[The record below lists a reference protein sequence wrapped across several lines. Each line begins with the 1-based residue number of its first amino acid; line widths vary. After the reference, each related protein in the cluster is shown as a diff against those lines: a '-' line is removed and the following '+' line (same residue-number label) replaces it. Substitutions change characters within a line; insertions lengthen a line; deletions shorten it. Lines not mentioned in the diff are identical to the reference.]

1 MEKAIFNKTGM
12 KQIIN
17 SDFKEF
23 NKQTNCISYGNCISN
38 TQYSSFIRPFNE
50 IECNGFINE
59 KGHLLRFDLKYFKNI
74 PERLMNILKDE
85 KRTESYILYEFCI
98 YKHNKKDVI
107 GYVLTDDNHNFITD
121 YVSYDYGCN
130 FCKRESA
137 IEEAKKYICK

>member
-23 NKQTNCISYGNCISN
+23 NKQTNCISYGNCICN
-38 TQYSSFIRPFNE
+38 TQYSSFIRPFTE
-50 IECNGFINE
+50 TECNGFTNE
-59 KGHLLRFDLKYFKNI
+59 KGHLLRFDLQHFKRIPDNI
-74 PERLMNILKDE
+74 MNILKDE
-85 KRTESYILYEFCI
+85 KRTESYILHEFFI
-98 YKHNKKDVI
+98 YKHNVKDII
-107 GYVLTDDNHNFITD
+107 GYVLTDYNYNFITD

-130 FCKRESA
+130 FNKRKSA